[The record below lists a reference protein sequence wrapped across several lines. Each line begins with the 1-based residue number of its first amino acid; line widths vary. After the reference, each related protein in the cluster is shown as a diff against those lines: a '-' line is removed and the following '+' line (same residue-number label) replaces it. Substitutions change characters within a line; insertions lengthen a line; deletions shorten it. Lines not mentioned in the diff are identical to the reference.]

1 MKSLGPRAVSEL
13 IVSALPELRERL
25 VEDGVRRTW
34 TAVVGSE
41 TARRA
46 RPQRL
51 TNGVLEIAV
60 DNSPWLHELTLRA
73 PDLTAKL
80 HAQFTGVTSLRFV
93 LTALPA
99 ESGKGT
105 PSAERPGRRALDPHE
120 TRDIETAVAV
130 IGDETLRDSARRL
143 LTKARRSLVVVTLAA
158 LAAGCAAQRPVAD
171 AGGDE
176 PPRRMRFVAPSE
188 SGDAY
193 YHYSAAQMLAQ
204 NGRFKEAIAA
214 MEQAI
219 KRDPDSAF
227 LWRVTAQWLA
237 RVEQPAQALVA
248 ARKAV
253 QLAPDDAGTLL
264 TLADL
269 LRKNTARPRPS
280 SNGSSR

>member
-1 MKSLGPRAVSEL
+1 MSEL

-105 PSAERPGRRALDPHE
+105 PLAERPRRRALDPHE

-130 IGDETLRDSARRL
+130 IGDETLRD
-143 LTKARRSLVVVTLAA
+143 
-158 LAAGCAAQRPVAD
+158 
-171 AGGDE
+171 
-176 PPRRMRFVAPSE
+176 
-188 SGDAY
+188 
-193 YHYSAAQMLAQ
+193 
-204 NGRFKEAIAA
+204 
-214 MEQAI
+214 
-219 KRDPDSAF
+219 
-227 LWRVTAQWLA
+227 
-237 RVEQPAQALVA
+237 
-248 ARKAV
+248 
-253 QLAPDDAGTLL
+253 
-264 TLADL
+264 
-269 LRKNTARPRPS
+269 
-280 SNGSSR
+280 